1 MKTWA
6 FIGML
11 AASLNAGAQ
20 VACTMPNGRTITL
33 SLTHTCPAG
42 AVGAKSLDG
51 QPVQIAQP
59 IPSAPQGPPAKP
71 SPAVAAP
78 AASAKPTVRADGSHI
93 VSRGS
98 SAGCAS
104 KEAYEQLTKIAVQG
118 DKEAFTK
125 ALAAGVLSGQC
136 VIFKRGQVVFI
147 DDTSIF
153 SGLVR
158 LRPQGQ
164 VQAYWTAMETISTN

>member
-1 MKTWA
+1 MKAWA
-6 FIGML
+6 ITGML
-11 AASLNAGAQ
+11 AASLSASAQ

-33 SLTHTCPAG
+33 NLTHTCPAG
-42 AVGAKSLDG
+42 ATGAKSLDG

-59 IPSAPQGPPAKP
+59 AASTTQVPPSKPSAPATSAVTNSKPATRP
-71 SPAVAAP
+71 
-78 AASAKPTVRADGSHI
+78 DGSHI
-93 VSRGS
+93 VSRAS
-98 SAGCAS
+98 SAGCVS

-118 DKEAFTK
+118 DKEAFSR

-136 VIFKRGQVVFI
+136 TIFSRGAVVFI
-147 DDTSIF
+147 DDTAIF

>member
-1 MKTWA
+1 MKSWA
-6 FIGML
+6 AIGML
-11 AASLNAGAQ
+11 AASLNASAQ

-33 SLTHTCPAG
+33 NLTHTCPAG
-42 AVGAKSLDG
+42 ATGAKSLDG

-59 IPSAPQGPPAKP
+59 TASALQSAPTKPTPPA
-71 SPAVAAP
+71 AAP
-78 AASAKPTVRADGSHI
+78 AANAKPATRADGSHI
-93 VSRGS
+93 VSRAS

-104 KEAYEQLTKIAVQG
+104 KEAYEQLTKIAAQG
-118 DKEAFTK
+118 DKEAFTR
-125 ALAAGVLSGQC
+125 ALAGGVLSGQC
-136 VIFKRGQVVFI
+136 VIFNRGAVVFI
-147 DDTSIF
+147 DDTALF